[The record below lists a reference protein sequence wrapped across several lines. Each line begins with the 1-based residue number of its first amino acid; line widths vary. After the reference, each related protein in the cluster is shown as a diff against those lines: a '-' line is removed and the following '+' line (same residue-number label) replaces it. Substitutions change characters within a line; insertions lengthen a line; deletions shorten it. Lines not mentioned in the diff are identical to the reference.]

1 MASLFSRGL
10 GNPTAS
16 SIVRLSSRP
25 SKLRRLQPLCAF
37 LSARAFLPLASSGQA
52 PNAPSIVYASLLLR
66 SRPPGPQKPGGHFRS
81 LFRSPVS
88 FDGHEAMHQVFHRS
102 VLRVCVGI
110 DRSRLDDVD
119 RDSAGPEITRQ
130 PSGQTLQGGLAHGIG
145 GRARDGHPV
154 AIDRAASPY
163 CDERITTLAHYDAG
177 GGAYLTHQWK

>member
-1 MASLFSRGL
+1 MPAQASRSGCEAANRAM
-10 GNPTAS
+10 PDSEVDRDSHRRCKMEA
-16 SIVRLSSRP
+16 IPP
-25 SKLRRLQPLCAF
+25 SLRSHGRRA
-37 LSARAFLPLASSGQA
+37 LSAHEPVPNEGHA
-52 PNAPSIVYASLLLR
+52 PGHR

-163 CDERITTLAHYDAG
+163 CD
-177 GGAYLTHQWK
+177 